1 MKEINSY
8 GRLVIIAGP
17 NGSGKSSVTIRLNKR
32 RLLPDLYINPDDI
45 AKEINSS
52 DTGNVQIAAGRE
64 AVKLRE
70 SYLASGKSFAMETTL
85 SGVSEISFIKKAIAH
100 GYKVTAYFVAVQ
112 SVFGN
117 ILRVQNRVL
126 KGGHD
131 VPTQDIV
138 RRRERSLQN
147 LPFLIDNLPRVI
159 VYDNSKN
166 IRNFFRKNNNKIT
179 FIAKDLPEW
188 FTSNISSEKI
198 KEYRLEASLKSQSL
212 NSSYLQEW
220 RTLRNCIQNYDSN
233 RNFDDEYV
241 SDIHSLNSQPQCI
254 NQLSNNSNEPHK
266 QGNKKLRGH

>member
-166 IRNFFRKNNNKIT
+166 IRNFFRKNNNNEIRDEIGIKKYEKDYDADDLKYLYDKKEIKDNT
-179 FIAKDLPEW
+179 FQINFNK
-188 FTSNISSEKI
+188 EKMI
-198 KEYRLEASLKSQSL
+198 KMKLK
-212 NSSYLQEW
+212 NE
-220 RTLRNCIQNYDSN
+220 NK
-233 RNFDDEYV
+233 
-241 SDIHSLNSQPQCI
+241 
-254 NQLSNNSNEPHK
+254 NNEK
-266 QGNKKLRGH
+266 

>member
-1 MKEINSY
+1 MREINSY

-32 RLLPDLYINPDDI
+32 HLLPDLYINPDDI

-112 SVFGN
+112 SVFDN

-159 VYDNSKN
+159 VYDNTKK
-166 IRNFFRKNNNKIT
+166 IRNFFRKNKNKIT

-188 FTSNISSEKI
+188 FTLNISSEKI
-198 KEYRLEASLKSQSL
+198 NEYRLEASLKSQSM

-220 RTLRNCIQNYDSN
+220 RTIRNSIQNCDII
-233 RNFDDEYV
+233 RNFDDEHV
-241 SDIHSLNSQPQCI
+241 SDIHSLNSQPQCN
-254 NQLSNNSNEPHK
+254 NQQPNNSSELHK